1 MEVSTIFL
9 LATIAVAFYSS
20 FMGGANDLANSMG
33 TSVGSGVLTHKKAV
47 IVAAITTFTGAIL
60 VGQYVTATI
69 GKGIVDPSHFLD
81 SKEHFVYGMFAAIF
95 GSGLFLNIA
104 NYFGLPVSTTH
115 SIVGAVAGF
124 GIVAQGASC
133 INWKNILKIA
143 GSWVTSPLLGGI
155 LGFIIF
161 VFIRKNILESKKP
174 KKAAQFVLPVSIVFV
189 MTTIILSFLH
199 TGLKNIHFQISFL
212 ASSLI
217 ALAFSAFL
225 GLYIGWRIH
234 IQIKKKKSEYDIID
248 KAFRNLQVVS
258 ASFVAFAYGAND
270 VGNGVG
276 PLVAI
281 VKITGKNYNPSDN
294 HIPFWIILLGAVGI
308 VTGLAVFGARVL
320 ETVGKKITEITPLR
334 GFSAEFS
341 AATTVLLASRMG
353 MPISTTHTL
362 VGAVIGV
369 GLARGMEALDLG
381 LVRKIIYSWLL
392 TIPASVVFS
401 AIIYYLLIKIF

>member
-1 MEVSTIFL
+1 
-9 LATIAVAFYSS
+9 
-20 FMGGANDLANSMG
+20 
-33 TSVGSGVLTHKKAV
+33 
-47 IVAAITTFTGAIL
+47 
-60 VGQYVTATI
+60 
-69 GKGIVDPSHFLD
+69 
-81 SKEHFVYGMFAAIF
+81 
-95 GSGLFLNIA
+95 
-104 NYFGLPVSTTH
+104 
-115 SIVGAVAGF
+115 
-124 GIVAQGASC
+124 
-133 INWKNILKIA
+133 
-143 GSWVTSPLLGGI
+143 
-155 LGFIIF
+155 
-161 VFIRKNILESKKP
+161 
-174 KKAAQFVLPVSIVFV
+174 
-189 MTTIILSFLH
+189 
-199 TGLKNIHFQISFL
+199 LKNIHFQISFL

>member
-1 MEVSTIFL
+1 MEVSIIFL
-9 LATIAVAFYSS
+9 LATITVSLYSS

-47 IVAAITTFTGAIL
+47 LVAAIATFTGAIF
-60 VGQYVTATI
+60 VGQYVTTTI
-69 GKGIVDPSHFLD
+69 GKGIVDPSHFLG
-81 SKEHFVYGMFAAIF
+81 SKEHFVYGMFAAIL
-95 GSGLFLNIA
+95 GSGFFLNVA

-124 GIVAQGASC
+124 GLIAKGPSC
-133 INWKNILKIA
+133 INWMNMLRIA
-143 GSWVTSPLLGGI
+143 ASWVTSPVLGGI
-155 LGFIIF
+155 FAFIIF
-161 VFIRKNILESKKP
+161 IFIRKKILEAKKP
-174 KKAAQFVLPVSIVFV
+174 KKAVQFVLPVSIVFV
-189 MTTIILSFLH
+189 MTTIILSFLY
-199 TGLKNIHFQISFL
+199 TGLKNMHLQISFL
-212 ASSLI
+212 ASFLT
-217 ALAFSAFL
+217 ALFLSALL
-225 GLYIGWRIH
+225 GLYISWRIH
-234 IQIKKKKSEYDIID
+234 IQIKRKKTEYDIIN
-248 KAFRNLQVVS
+248 KAFINLQVVS

-270 VGNGVG
+270 VGNGIG

-281 VKITGKNYNPSDN
+281 IKITGKNYNPSDSS
-294 HIPFWIILLGAVGI
+294 IPFWIIMLGAVGI

-334 GFSAEFS
+334 GFSAEFG

-392 TIPASVVFS
+392 TIPASVIFS
-401 AIIYYLLIKIF
+401 AVIYYILINIF